1 MRARSSGSFVV
12 VMEVQIGV
20 SMVASLCSLLGM
32 WAGGDFGALREEAAA
47 FDLGVAAYVATLAWS
62 AVGWQL
68 YVLGGV
74 GIVFLAS
81 PLMSCVFMTAMI
93 PVLPLLA
100 LAFFNDSFSPVKA
113 IAMLLSLWGF
123 LSYLYGGYLL
133 QSKSK
138 SKSKSKSGHRHAKH
152 VSSLE
157 HLPPA

>member
-1 MRARSSGSFVV
+1 MYYVGTLV
-12 VMEVQIGV
+12 G
-20 SMVASLCSLLGM
+20 CS
-32 WAGGDFGALREEAAA
+32 
-47 FDLGVAAYVATLAWS
+47 
-62 AVGWQL
+62 VGWQL
-68 YVLGGV
+68 YVLGAA

-81 PLMSCVFMTAMI
+81 SLVSCVFMTAMI
-93 PVLPLLA
+93 PVLPA
-100 LAFFNDSFSPVKA
+100 LAVVAFSDPFSPLDA
-113 IAMLLSLWGF
+113 LAMLLSLWGF